1 MVSITVVVFRTA
13 QSVLHSPYRF
23 GEVDLFFGVYT
34 ILCGLL
40 TDVAEHMIYVAI
52 DTVLGV
58 IGRQVPSPGTHV
70 DGLTV
75 VMQVEAVPW
84 SLVKF
89 VFVFETDA
97 FAVGNI
103 LTGTGIAQSL
113 TFPVCRPHIG

>member
-1 MVSITVVVFRTA
+1 MIAISVVVFRTA

-75 VMQVEAVPW
+75 VMQVETVPW
-84 SLVKF
+84 SFVKL
-89 VFVFETDA
+89 VFVFKTDA
-97 FAVGNI
+97 FTVGDV
-103 LTGTGIAQSL
+103 LAGTGIA
-113 TFPVCRPHIG
+113 